1 MTTEKELS
9 IASLLKSELKKA
21 RVQKSNSYRR
31 VSTKRDDIDMNKLLS
46 ADNSSDLKEFLDT
59 LEC

>member
-21 RVQKSNSYRR
+21 RVQKSNNYRR
-31 VSTKRDDIDMNKLLS
+31 VSTKRDDIDMDKLLS
-46 ADNSSDLKEFLDT
+46 ADNTSEFEEYFNS

>member
-21 RVQKSNSYRR
+21 RVQKSNNYRR
-31 VSTKRDDIDMNKLLS
+31 VSTKRDDIDMSRLLN
-46 ADNSSDLKEFLDT
+46 ADNTSDLKEFLDA